1 MMDLKGRLDR
11 LESATSARG
20 AVVSLKDG
28 ASDLGGHGS
37 DSSSGSVNVPAQFG
51 IKARSTENIDALT
64 SDGALFAGGE
74 YEDDS
79 DAGSLASAALLDEV
93 DALLATVAH
102 RAERV
107 A

>member
-11 LESATSARG
+11 LESAASARG

-28 ASDLGGHGS
+28 ASDLGGRGS
-37 DSSSGSVNVPAQFG
+37 DSSSGSVDIPDQIG
-51 IKARSTENIDALT
+51 IRARTTETIDALT
-64 SDGALFAGGE
+64 GNTLLAGGGRD
-74 YEDDS
+74 DDS